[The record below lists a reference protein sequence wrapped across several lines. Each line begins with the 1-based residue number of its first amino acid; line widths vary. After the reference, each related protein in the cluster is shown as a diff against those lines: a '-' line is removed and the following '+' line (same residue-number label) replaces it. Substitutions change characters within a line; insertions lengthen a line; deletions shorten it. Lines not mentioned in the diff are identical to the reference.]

1 MTTDQIQTFM
11 AAELDRK
18 VEPAALALAEA
29 AFARV
34 GGVQAVLFY
43 GSCLRD
49 GLAADAVAD
58 LYLLTDGYR
67 GTRQSL
73 LARLANRALAPNV
86 FYMEAETPSGRMAA
100 KAAIVSL
107 ADFVRLTGPRTFH
120 SYFWARF
127 TQPSAVVWA
136 NGQDTRQTLAK
147 AFAAAARKFASETA
161 SAPLTASAADTFWP
175 AGFRQTYASELR
187 AEGPERALTLYQ
199 ADQERYRALYDL
211 LAADN
216 LQPRSTPGR
225 WRLRRLQG
233 KVLSIARLAKAI
245 FTFENGLDYVLW
257 KIKRHSG
264 VAVEA
269 KPWQRRFPLIAAPGL
284 AYKVWRAGGFR

>member
-1 MTTDQIQTFM
+1 MTVDPIQAFM
-11 AAELDRK
+11 SAELDRT

-34 GGVQAVLFY
+34 GSVRAVLFY

-67 GTRQSL
+67 NTGQAP
-73 LARLANRALAPNV
+73 LARIATRALAPNV
-86 FYMEAETPSGRMAA
+86 FYMEAETPSGRIAA

-107 ADFVRLTGPRTFH
+107 EDFVRLTGPRTFH

-136 NGQDTRQTLAK
+136 NGPDARQVLAK

-161 SAPLTASAADTFWP
+161 SASLVPGAADIFWP
-175 AGFRQTYASELR
+175 EGFRQTYAS
-187 AEGPERALTLYQ
+187 
-199 ADQERYRALYDL
+199 
-211 LAADN
+211 
-216 LQPRSTPGR
+216 
-225 WRLRRLQG
+225 
-233 KVLSIARLAKAI
+233 
-245 FTFENGLDYVLW
+245 
-257 KIKRHSG
+257 
-264 VAVEA
+264 
-269 KPWQRRFPLIAAPGL
+269 
-284 AYKVWRAGGFR
+284 